1 MDVVEGVCA
10 PLSQLE
16 HGLIVVREGVGV
28 APGQQHQLAVA
39 VDAVVEDPVLLSGHQ
54 VVAHVDSLHL
64 RPGGGTVVGV
74 AAPVVGAPALVPV
87 VAVVPVGVSS
97 LPRSVC

>member
-10 PLSQLE
+10 PLGQLE

-39 VDAVVEDPVLLSGHQ
+39 VDAVVEDPVLLPGHD
-54 VVAHVDSLHL
+54 VAADVDILHL
-64 RPGGGTVVGV
+64 RPGKGAVVSV
-74 AAPVVGAPALVPV
+74 TAPVIGAATLVPV
-87 VAVVPVGVSS
+87 MTIVPIGVNS
-97 LPRSVC
+97 LSR